1 MARCVGTLGETIT
14 RLFRGLA
21 RGEGTLERSETR
33 EGAGVPGQDARQAQ
47 NAHQSSQWF
56 TDRELFL
63 RGGGSLKYLRLT
75 RNRQR
80 GLIAIG
86 AGVALWLLG
95 ATVATGY
102 LGLNGLRAQ
111 RDIDEQKLAYVALL
125 SDIGDYHREFA
136 RIIGEFEGNQSVLLS
151 HLADRAEG
159 ADGAIGIDEIQD
171 QLSDTRIDAARMLV
185 VRQALKSR
193 LESFEADLRQLA
205 ERDADQRAR
214 LAATLET
221 LDQARAESA
230 EVGAARALLDEEL
243 QRLEGDL
250 KRVAG
255 EKAELEVALAATQE
269 ELDTQRRENEG
280 LARQSRAFHAEVK
293 SLYGEVGAA
302 PRRESRLSGQI
313 AALQSELESARN
325 RAESL
330 EAQRDFQQGRAERM
344 ESRLDEVGEIQSA
357 VVARLAQRTMT
368 GIDMIERV
376 VAMTGLNVND
386 LIDGMDIQGLGL
398 AQGGPYFDIAGDYL
412 ITDDPNL
419 EFQSSVVVLNQQ
431 MDRWEALQEVIRSIP
446 LSSPLDH
453 YRVSSGFGERV
464 DPVNGRKAMHYGID
478 LKAPMR
484 TPIMATAPGTVVYAG
499 WRGQYGRVV
508 EIDHGNGI
516 RTRYAHLRKLL
527 VKKGQEVS
535 HREEIGLLGNSG
547 RSTGAHVHY
556 EILVDGKPKDPAR
569 FVMAGRNAFKE

>member
-1 MARCVGTLGETIT
+1 M
-14 RLFRGLA
+14 
-21 RGEGTLERSETR
+21 ERSKNR
-33 EGAGVPGQDARQAQ
+33 EGKDATGQDA
-47 NAHQSSQWF
+47 HQTSEWF
-56 TDRELFL
+56 RDRELFL
-63 RGGGSLKYLRLT
+63 RGGGSLKYLPLT
-75 RNRQR
+75 RARQL

-102 LGLNGLRAQ
+102 LSLNGLRAQ
-111 RDIDEQKLAYVALL
+111 RDIDEQKLAYLALL
-125 SDIGDYHREFA
+125 SDIGEYHREFA
-136 RIIGEFEGNQSVLLS
+136 RIIGEFEGNQSILLS
-151 HLADRAEG
+151 RLAKTAEG
-159 ADGAIGIDEIQD
+159 ADGGIGIDEIQN
-171 QLSDTRIDAARMLV
+171 QLNDTRIDKARMLV

-193 LESFEADLRQLA
+193 LESFEADLEQLA
-205 ERDADQRAR
+205 ARDADQRAR
-214 LAATLET
+214 LEATLET

-230 EVGAARALLDEEL
+230 EVVAARALLDEEL
-243 QRLEGDL
+243 RRVESDLDRLS
-250 KRVAG
+250 G
-255 EKAELEVALAATQE
+255 EKAELELTLAATQE
-269 ELDTQRRENEG
+269 ELNARRLENESW
-280 LARQSRAFHAEVK
+280 ARQSRAFHAEVE

-302 PRRESRLSGQI
+302 PRRENRLSNAI
-313 AALQSELESARN
+313 AALQRDLDSTLSRAETLES
-325 RAESL
+325 
-330 EAQRDFQQGRAERM
+330 QRDFQQGRADRM
-344 ESRLDEVGEIQSA
+344 ESRLDEVSEIHSA

-376 VAMTGLNVND
+376 VAMTGLNVNE

-412 ITDDPNL
+412 ISDDPNL

-431 MDRWEALQEVIRSIP
+431 MDRWEALQEVIRTIP

-484 TPIMATAPGTVVYAG
+484 TPIMAPAPGTVVYAG

-516 RTRYAHLRKLL
+516 RTRYAHLRKML
-527 VKKGQEVS
+527 VKKGQEVA

>member
-1 MARCVGTLGETIT
+1 MARWLGTLGETIT
-14 RLFRGLA
+14 RLVRALA
-21 RGEGTLERSETR
+21 RGEGTLEATKTR
-33 EGAGVPGQDARQAQ
+33 EGTGAPGQDA
-47 NAHQSSQWF
+47 HQTSPWF

-63 RGGGSLKYLRLT
+63 RGGGSLRYLRLT
-75 RNRQR
+75 RARQL
-80 GLIAIG
+80 GLIASG
-86 AGVALWLLG
+86 AVVALWLVG
-95 ATVATGY
+95 ATVASGY
-102 LGLNGLRAQ
+102 LGLNGLKAQ
-111 RDIDEQKLAYVALL
+111 RDIDEQKMAYVALL
-125 SDIGDYHREFA
+125 SDIGEYHREFA

-151 HLADRAEG
+151 HLANSVKGADSAEG
-159 ADGAIGIDEIQD
+159 ADGAVGLDEIQN
-171 QLSDTRIDAARMLV
+171 QLNDTRIDKARMLV

-205 ERDADQRAR
+205 ARDATQRAR
-214 LAATLET
+214 LEATLET
-221 LDQARAESA
+221 LDQARSESA
-230 EVGAARALLDEEL
+230 EVGAARMLLDEEL
-243 QRLEGDL
+243 RRMEGDL
-250 KRVAG
+250 DRLAD

-269 ELDTQRRENEG
+269 ELDAHRSENEA
-280 LARQSRAFHAEVK
+280 LARQSRAFHAEVE

-302 PRRESRLSGQI
+302 PRRENRLSGEI
-313 AALQSELESARN
+313 AALQRDLESALSQ
-325 RAESL
+325 AETL
-330 EAQRDFQQGRAERM
+330 EAQRDFQQGRADRM
-344 ESRLDEVGEIQSA
+344 ESRLDEVSEIQSA

-368 GIDMIERV
+368 GIGMIERV
-376 VAMTGLNVND
+376 VAMTGLNVNE

-398 AQGGPYFDIAGDYL
+398 AQGGPYIDIAGDYL
-412 ITDDPNL
+412 ISDDPNL

-431 MDRWEALQEVIRSIP
+431 MDRWEALQEVIRTIP
-446 LSSPLDH
+446 LSSPLDQ

-478 LKAPMR
+478 LKAPLR

-527 VKKGQEVS
+527 VKKGQEVD
-535 HREEIGLLGNSG
+535 HRQEIGLLGNSG

-556 EILVDGKPKDPAR
+556 EILVDGKPNDPAR

>member
-1 MARCVGTLGETIT
+1 MERSKN
-14 RLFRGLA
+14 R
-21 RGEGTLERSETR
+21 EGT
-33 EGAGVPGQDARQAQ
+33 GAPGQDAQQ
-47 NAHQSSQWF
+47 TSQWF
-56 TDRELFL
+56 RDRELFL
-63 RGGGSLKYLRLT
+63 RGGGSLKYLQLT
-75 RNRQR
+75 RARQL

-86 AGVALWLLG
+86 TGVALWLLG

-111 RDIDEQKLAYVALL
+111 RDIEAQKLAYLALL
-125 SDIGDYHREFA
+125 SDIGEYHREFA
-136 RIIGEFEGNQSVLLS
+136 RIVGEFEGNQSVLLS
-151 HLADRAEG
+151 RLAETADG
-159 ADGAIGIDEIQD
+159 ADGGIGIDEIEK
-171 QLSDTRIDAARMLV
+171 QLNDTRIDKARMLV

-193 LESFEADLRQLA
+193 LESFEADLQQLA
-205 ERDADQRAR
+205 AHDADQRAR
-214 LAATLET
+214 LEATLET
-221 LDQARAESA
+221 LDQARSESA
-230 EVGAARALLDEEL
+230 EVVAARALLDEEL
-243 QRLEGDL
+243 RRVEGDL
-250 KRVAG
+250 DRLAG

-269 ELDTQRRENEG
+269 ELNAYQLENDS
-280 LARQSRAFHAEVK
+280 LARQSRAFHAEVE

-302 PRRESRLSGQI
+302 PRRENRLTDAI
-313 AALQSELESARN
+313 TALQKDLDGALS
-325 RAESL
+325 RAETL
-330 EAQRDFQQGRAERM
+330 EAQRDFQQGRADRM
-344 ESRLDEVGEIQSA
+344 ESRLDQVGEIQSA

-386 LIDGMDIQGLGL
+386 LIDGMDIEGLGL

-412 ITDDPNL
+412 ISDDPNL

-431 MDRWEALQEVIRSIP
+431 MDRWEALQEVIRTIP

-527 VKKGQEVS
+527 VKKGQEVA
-535 HREEIGLLGNSG
+535 HREDIALLGNSG